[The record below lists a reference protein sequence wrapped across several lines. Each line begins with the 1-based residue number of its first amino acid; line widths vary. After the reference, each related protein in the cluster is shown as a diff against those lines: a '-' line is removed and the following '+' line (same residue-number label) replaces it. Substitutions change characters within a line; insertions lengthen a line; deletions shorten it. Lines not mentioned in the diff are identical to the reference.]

1 MKLGDIKAQALS
13 LMFVNTSEEIAH
25 DNLLDRMDDD
35 TYGYYLVRMSDAL
48 NRAFSA
54 MERARVLPV
63 RSEELVAAA
72 GVETPRGV
80 RFELGVMIPDFYDV
94 ERVVKESRAGY
105 EAAADYYREGDAVMI
120 EGFDTAAMYRLLYRP
135 SIRRVSAGTADD
147 YEVSEIPDRM
157 ACYLPYAIKAEIFR
171 NDDPDEAERARAVFE
186 EAMAAFAMEE
196 RTSHRG
202 RVRTVYGGGLMV

>member
-25 DNLLDRMDDD
+25 DNIVDRAGDD
-35 TYGYYLVRMSDAL
+35 TYGYYLVRMPEAI

-54 MERARVLPV
+54 LERKRVLPV
-63 RSEELVAAA
+63 RRCELVAAA
-72 GVETPRGV
+72 GMETPRGI
-80 RFELGVMIPDFYDV
+80 RFDMETLVDDYYDV
-94 ERVVKESRAGY
+94 ERVTMESYTGY
-105 EAAADYYREGDAVMI
+105 ESVVDYFREGESILFERFNLSAQY
-120 EGFDTAAMYRLLYRP
+120 TLLYRP
-135 SIRRVSAGTADD
+135 SVRRVSAGTPDD

-171 NDDPDEAERARAVFE
+171 NDDPDEAEMARAVFE
-186 EAMAAFAMEE
+186 QAMAEIAAEE
-196 RTSHRG
+196 RGSHQG